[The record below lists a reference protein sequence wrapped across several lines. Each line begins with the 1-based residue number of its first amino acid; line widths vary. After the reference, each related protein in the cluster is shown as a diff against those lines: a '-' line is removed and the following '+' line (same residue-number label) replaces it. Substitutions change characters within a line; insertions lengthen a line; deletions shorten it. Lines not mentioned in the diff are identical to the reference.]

1 MKKII
6 ALCIVA
12 ILAITTVSAKKYKVA
27 FGLATGF
34 EYGPSL
40 KVNLTDHMTIMN
52 DLAFVLMPNT
62 VFGENGFTFN
72 VGWMGLI
79 DNANFAY
86 EKKITTGRNIDFS
99 IFGGGG
105 LSLGYAQGPL
115 GDGDAGKFGINAI
128 GGIEADMTN
137 APIEFTFDFRPGY
150 AMLFTGDDTVHGLDW
165 SLVLAVRYTF

>member
-1 MKKII
+1 MKKLI

-12 ILAITTVSAKKYKVA
+12 ILAISTVSAKKYKVA
-27 FGLATGF
+27 LGLATGF

-40 KVNLTDHMTIMN
+40 KVNFTDHLTLMN

-62 VFGENGFTFN
+62 VFGANGTTFN
-72 VGWMGLI
+72 MGWMGLI

-99 IFGGGG
+99 FFGGGG
-105 LSLGYAQGPL
+105 MSLGYAQMGE
-115 GDGDAGKFGINAI
+115 GNAGKFGINAI

-137 APIEFTFDFRPGY
+137 TPIEFTFDFRPGY
-150 AMLFTGDDTVHGLDW
+150 AMLFTGDGAIHGLDW
-165 SLVLAVRYTF
+165 AIVLAVRYTF